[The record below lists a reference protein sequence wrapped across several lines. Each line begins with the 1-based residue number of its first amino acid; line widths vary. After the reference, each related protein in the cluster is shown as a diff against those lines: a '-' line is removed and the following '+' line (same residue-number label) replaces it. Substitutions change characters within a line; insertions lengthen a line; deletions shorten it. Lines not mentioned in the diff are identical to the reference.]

1 MAPLWQHSEE
11 MYIMKKL
18 LIFTMLLSCFLMTYK
33 GNAQLRVGVRANV
46 NIGLQPI
53 WGPVGYSHVDYYYLP
68 GIDVYYNVPQH
79 QYVYFEN
86 NQWINS
92 PSLPPRYGNYDMYR
106 GYKVVINEPT
116 PYLHA
121 DVYRARY
128 SRYRNYSERQHVIR
142 DSRDRRYYEIP
153 DHPMHSHWKEQGD
166 NDHHDNGHHGER
178 H

>member
-1 MAPLWQHSEE
+1 
-11 MYIMKKL
+11 MKKIL
-18 LIFTMLLSCFLMTYK
+18 LFTTLLFCSLISFES
-33 GNAQLRVGVRANV
+33 NAQIKIGVGANV
-46 NIGLQPI
+46 NIGLQPV

-92 PSLPPRYGNYDMYR
+92 PSLPPRYGNYDMYN
-106 GYKVVINEPT
+106 GYKVVINEPR

-128 SRYRNYSERQHVIR
+128 QGYRNVHARQAVIR
-142 DSRDRRYYEIP
+142 DSRDPKYYEIA
-153 DHPMHSHWKEQGD
+153 DHPMHAHWKEHHDNDHHD
-166 NDHHDNGHHGER
+166 NDHHDNGHHGGGR